1 MDPVDNLAQSL
12 LVGLVIC
19 SVMSDGYIMV
29 KNMFHDKK
37 TVENLEYC
45 QDVLKAVSS
54 YGLDKYDK
62 MEDGSIQVKEI
73 IRPKEE
79 EVQLPKE
86 EEIIHK
92 EEEVISKET
101 DHEEKKSKIV
111 MKISEKIEQEK
122 EITPWEQRGMT
133 REEYEQY
140 RLKRRRERENGER
153 VSKREKNKTI
163 SHK

>member
-12 LVGLVIC
+12 LVGLVLC

-37 TVENLEYC
+37 TMEQMEYC

-62 MEDGSIQVKEI
+62 MEDGSIIVKEVI
-73 IRPKEE
+73 QPK
-79 EVQLPKE
+79 QTKKE
-86 EEIIHK
+86 EEINLSKKEDSILQK
-92 EEEVISKET
+92 EEKEEK
-101 DHEEKKSKIV
+101 EEKKNKIV
-111 MKISEKIEQEK
+111 MKVSEKLQNETEL
-122 EITPWEQRGMT
+122 TPWQQRGMT

-140 RLKRRRERENGER
+140 KMRKKREKENS
-153 VSKREKNKTI
+153 VSKREKNKSI

>member
-19 SVMSDGYIMV
+19 SVMSDSYIMV

-37 TVENLEYC
+37 TKENMEYAT
-45 QDVLKAVSS
+45 DLLKVVSS

-79 EVQLPKE
+79 EEVQLQKEKEIIQKE
-86 EEIIHK
+86 EE
-92 EEEVISKET
+92 
-101 DHEEKKSKIV
+101 DHEEKKEQKIV
-111 MKISEKIEQEK
+111 MKVSEKFQQEK
-122 EITPWEQRGMT
+122 EKEIPPWQQKGMT